1 MGPSRR
7 VKKSAAPPPQSDDD
21 SSVDSKGNLKDF
33 IAYTDDDEEDKR
45 TSKNK
50 KNAGFKPK
58 KYNTRG
64 SSKLQKK
71 LQKMELTS
79 ESEPETDTE
88 TIEPPPRRASRKNT
102 IDETHEEAEFYKT
115 ASKGSKKV
123 DAKIHKKKKRRTSDT
138 SSTSSHETTSYS
150 ENSET
155 DQDDDEDE
163 DEETYDSDY
172 ETEEEGATMPSIMFF
187 GGQDPGEDPMKPKR
201 HNMKKEA
208 EPVRRFVDLIS
219 KQSEENT
226 IDSQIDMFKGLT
238 DEQQRKILGVL
249 ENRSKNPQL
258 LNPEQSLMFKL
269 MTMNLPEEIQ
279 GMVLSKYQALQ
290 GLDPGSSEYFKNRAW
305 LDKLVSLPLGHY
317 RELPVRIG
325 DGTEACVRFMERAK
339 KCLNDAIYG
348 QEEAKLQI
356 LQYIAA
362 KIANPDKKGTC
373 LLLAGK
379 PGIGKTQ
386 LIKNGIAKAFDW
398 PFQFV
403 SLGGDSDASTY
414 TGHQLVYESSH
425 CGKIVSSLVA
435 AKSMSMILMFDEVDK
450 ISATPKGEEVQ
461 HLLIH
466 MTDPVQN
473 EVFEDKYLA
482 GIPIDLG
489 NVIYVFSANDVSRI
503 DRILLD
509 RMTVVHLDGYNA
521 KEKLTIAEQFIV
533 PQTLADVGL
542 DGKVDISKEILQHV
556 IEHYANEE
564 AGVRELKRCMEQ
576 IVQKINML
584 RMFNDKSLPFH
595 IKDFK
600 LPYIM
605 KKEHIELFL
614 KKKEN
619 SDKPPMGMYI

>member
-7 VKKSAAPPPQSDDD
+7 VKKSAAPPPSDDD
-21 SSVDSKGNLKDF
+21 SSIDSKGNLKGF
-33 IAYTDDDEEDKR
+33 IAYTDEETEEEVKDKKHR
-45 TSKNK
+45 K
-50 KNAGFKPK
+50 KGSAGFKPK
-58 KYNTRG
+58 KYNTRS
-64 SSKLQKK
+64 SSKIEKK
-71 LQKMELTS
+71 MKKMELESESES
-79 ESEPETDTE
+79 ESEPE
-88 TIEPPPRRASRKNT
+88 PPRRPSRKNT
-102 IDETHEEAEFYKT
+102 MNEDSDEEEFYKA
-115 ASKGSKKV
+115 ASKPKS
-123 DAKIHKKKKRRTSDT
+123 HKKKKRRTSDT

-150 ENSET
+150 EDT
-155 DQDDDEDE
+155 DE
-163 DEETYDSDY
+163 DEEEDLEDESDEESYDSDY
-172 ETEEEGATMPSIMFF
+172 ETEEEGTMPSIMIF

-201 HNMKKEA
+201 HNMKKEP
-208 EPVRRFVDLIS
+208 EPVRRFVELVS
-219 KQSEENT
+219 KQTEENT
-226 IDSQIDMFKGLT
+226 IDSQIDMFKGLN
-238 DEQQRKILGVL
+238 DDQQRKILGVL

-317 RELPVRIG
+317 KELPVRIG
-325 DGTEACVRFMERAK
+325 DGPEACTGFMDKAK

-348 QEEAKLQI
+348 QDEAKLQI

-425 CGKIVSSLVA
+425 CGKIVSSLIA

-473 EVFEDKYLA
+473 EIFEDKYLA

-600 LPYIM
+600 LPFIM

-619 SDKPPMGMYI
+619 HDKPPMGMYL